1 MTRDLRRRA
10 LESHKTVSKKAA
22 LRVGTSAV
30 NSRTQSRNASRHA
43 SDEED
48 GNLTDD
54 DSTTWSVNS
63 IDDMLDAQEPHE
75 VSDTWAQ
82 ELYNRI
88 EEIID
93 RKRSSAEG
101 REHTLIAY
109 NHYLMARYCY
119 DQIEGK
125 ISEIYPALCK
135 SIRPGTGEREACL
148 ALRAIGLTIITCPS
162 DDVFEDIFRSLKKSY
177 QRSEHVTVKA
187 AAIRAIAASA
197 VYGGASDSEV
207 SHIMNEFIE
216 IVESDGNT
224 VDAPD
229 SIEVVTAACEEWG
242 NLATLV
248 DNLENESIA
257 AMDAFVEQLDSS
269 STLVR
274 IAAGENIALI
284 YEKSYSQR
292 DLNDPEPTES
302 EKVDEYGFP
311 LDVSQAKRYDPF
323 PQKSQLEHTLS
334 ELSKASSKSI
344 SKKDRKTLHATF
356 GDVLATVKY
365 PVRGPKYSTAID
377 ENGRLFGSR
386 MFVRIHKNGVMK
398 IDKWWKLHRLQAL
411 RRVLGGGF
419 MTHYQ
424 RNEVVLQSLPTL
436 VTRI

>member
-10 LESHKTVSKKAA
+10 LESHKTVSRKAA
-22 LRVGTSAV
+22 SRVGTSAV

-82 ELYNRI
+82 ELYGRI

-101 REHTLIAY
+101 REQTLAAY

-119 DQIEGK
+119 DQIE
-125 ISEIYPALCK
+125 AV
-135 SIRPGTGEREACL
+135 
-148 ALRAIGLTIITCPS
+148 GLTIITCPS
-162 DDVFEDIFRSLKKSY
+162 DDVYEDIFRSFRKAY
-177 QRSEHVTVKA
+177 QRSEHITVKA
-187 AAIRAIAASA
+187 AAIRAIGALA
-197 VYGGASDSEV
+197 VYGGASDPEI
-207 SHIMNEFIE
+207 SHIMNELVE

-248 DNLENESIA
+248 DNLEDESVA

-269 STLVR
+269 STSVQ

-284 YEKSYSQR
+284 YEKSYSKR
-292 DLNDPEPTES
+292 DINDPEPTES
-302 EKVDEYGFP
+302 EKEDEFGFP
-311 LDVSQAKRYDPF
+311 LDVSEVKRYEPF
-323 PQKSQLEHTLS
+323 GQKSQLEHTLS
-334 ELSKASSKSI
+334 ELAKASSKSI

-356 GDVLATVKY
+356 GDVLATVRH
-365 PVRGPKYSTAID
+365 PVRGPRYSTAID
-377 ENGRLFGSR
+377 EQGRLLGSR

-424 RNEVVLQSLPTL
+424 SNEVVLQSLPTL
-436 VTRI
+436 VTRT